1 MTGTPLILFSRRYEI
16 PTRNVNHCGTLP
28 CDPTR
33 NNSCQWLFPL
43 SEERVGKG
51 NVHQS
56 ERMGIERLIDSC

>member
-1 MTGTPLILFSRRYEI
+1 M

-33 NNSCQWLFPL
+33 NNSCQWPFPL

-51 NVHQS
+51 NVPQS
-56 ERMGIERLIDSC
+56 ERMGRERLIDPC